1 MKEAKKAAAEKAKQE
16 KAELAAKS
24 KAEKLEACDHA
35 CMLHKYIYLF
45 YYKSDTSSS
54 GIKPTHGNR
63 LTTLNNI

>member
-1 MKEAKKAAAEKAKQE
+1 MKEAKKAAAEQAKKE

-35 CMLHKYIYLF
+35 CMLHKYISL
-45 YYKSDTSSS
+45 THASSS